1 MKCLL
6 AVCVFGM
13 FFFAGCDKTAAEPN
27 TQSTVNQSEVS
38 DSAVLQAP
46 EKSELPGRTVGFEK
60 SQYKLS
66 MLTRLLQYSTAQEG
80 TVTFKKIGDGIYQY
94 TYKDDCVS
102 IRIDSS
108 PEQDIEH
115 LLFYPKKTAI
125 PFFGITPGM
134 SEDEVRAVLG
144 EPAGYGPMADGNID
158 YFYPATGGHLLYLI
172 FSEGKL
178 TQISFGPD
186 Y

>member
-1 MKCLL
+1 MKRLL

-13 FFFAGCDKTAAEPN
+13 FLFVSCDKNAAEPN
-27 TQSTVNQSEVS
+27 TQSDINQSKVS
-38 DSAVLQAP
+38 DIAVSRAQ
-46 EKSELPGRTVGFEK
+46 EKSELEGRKVGFEK

-80 TVTFKKIGDGIYQY
+80 TITFKKIGAGIYQY

-102 IRIDSS
+102 IQIDSS
-108 PEQDIEH
+108 PEQDHEF
-115 LLFYPKKTAI
+115 LLFYPKKPVM
-125 PFFGITPGM
+125 PFLGITPGM

-144 EPAGYGPMADGNID
+144 KPAGYGPMADGNTD
-158 YFYPATGGHLLYLI
+158 YFYPSTGGHLLYLI
-172 FSEGKL
+172 FSQGKL
-178 TQISFGPD
+178 IQISFCPD